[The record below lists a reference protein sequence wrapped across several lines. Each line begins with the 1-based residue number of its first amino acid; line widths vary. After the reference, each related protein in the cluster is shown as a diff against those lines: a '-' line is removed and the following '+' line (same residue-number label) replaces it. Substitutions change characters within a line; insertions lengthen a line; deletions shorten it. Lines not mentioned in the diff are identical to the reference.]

1 MEFTPVIVTAL
12 VQTLIGF
19 LFWFLMQRTVEKV
32 DRLQR
37 EISELKD
44 NRVGSIERDV
54 KEENEKNAAR
64 RKEIYER
71 LSAVEKM
78 GETMKFLREQHE
90 ALQSSLQ
97 EYRAGVIDLA
107 RVQEKLSS
115 TARFVDEVNERVIS
129 LKEDVARM
137 QGENSRVRIDR
148 PRA

>member
-12 VQTLIGF
+12 IQTLIGF

-44 NRVGSIERDV
+44 NRVGNIERDV
-54 KEENEKNAAR
+54 KAENDKNAVR
-64 RKEIYER
+64 RREIYDR
-71 LSAVEKM
+71 LTAVEKM
-78 GETMKFLREQHE
+78 GETMKFLREQHV
-90 ALQSSLQ
+90 ALQASLQ

>member
-1 MEFTPVIVTAL
+1 MEFTPVVVTAL

-44 NRVGSIERDV
+44 NRVSAIEHDV
-54 KEENEKNAAR
+54 KDENDKNAAR

-78 GETMKFLREQHE
+78 GETMKSLREQHE
-90 ALQSSLQ
+90 ALTETLH

-107 RVQEKLSS
+107 RVQEKLSN
-115 TARFVDEVNERVIS
+115 TAKFVDEVNERVIS

-137 QGENSRVRIDR
+137 QGENHGRG
-148 PRA
+148 

>member
-1 MEFTPVIVTAL
+1 MVEGMMPVVVTAF
-12 VQTLIGF
+12 VQTGIGF
-19 LFWFLMQRTVEKV
+19 LFWMLMQRTVEKV

-44 NRVGSIERDV
+44 NRVSNIEHDI
-54 KEENEKNAAR
+54 KDENEKNAAR

-78 GETMKFLREQHE
+78 GEAMKFLREQHE
-90 ALQSSLQ
+90 ALQDSLQ

-107 RVQEKLSS
+107 RVQEKLSN
-115 TARFVDEVNERVIS
+115 TAKFVDEVNDRVIS

-137 QGENSRVRIDR
+137 QGENHGRG
-148 PRA
+148 